1 MQTLAQL
8 FGRFHPLVVHLPI
21 GILFLAFVFEF
32 ASYFT
37 KFKKLRQAVQP
48 SLFVGAL
55 FSIAAVIS
63 GLLLSREGGYDDRLL
78 ILHRN
83 TGIATAVFTTLLYFL
98 RKSAVTYFQDK
109 GKRKA
114 VRIFLFIPLIGI
126 LSLTG
131 HLGGSI
137 THGEDY
143 LFSFSSDEDVDAA
156 PSFKIL
162 SAGDSDS
169 AIYYTDVIEPILKS
183 RCYSCHSSSK
193 QKGQLRLDRP
203 DYILKGGKHGPIIAS
218 PADSSELL
226 KRLMLPL
233 EDEHHM
239 PPNEKPQLSS
249 AEIALIQTW
258 VEEGANFEN
267 RLASFRQVSKIKSY
281 LSSVLDQSTR
291 KSLIPL
297 VEVDPAQEKA
307 IAALTAKGIAVIPV
321 GSETN
326 YLSVSFI
333 NAKEAGD
340 NDLSLLLPLKDQ
352 LLWLNVG
359 RTKITD
365 QGLKTIAQLTNLTQ
379 LNLEH
384 TAIQDDGLK
393 QLTSLAHLTTL
404 NLVGNRI
411 SDAGLMTIAS
421 LPGLEK
427 IYLYQTDVTSEGVS
441 TVLRGNSKIDLDTGG
456 YIIPR
461 LATDTMVF
469 KSKS

>member
-1 MQTLAQL
+1 
-8 FGRFHPLVVHLPI
+8 
-21 GILFLAFVFEF
+21 
-32 ASYFT
+32 
-37 KFKKLRQAVQP
+37 
-48 SLFVGAL
+48 
-55 FSIAAVIS
+55 
-63 GLLLSREGGYDDRLL
+63 
-78 ILHRN
+78 
-83 TGIATAVFTTLLYFL
+83 
-98 RKSAVTYFQDK
+98 
-109 GKRKA
+109 
-114 VRIFLFIPLIGI
+114 
-126 LSLTG
+126 
-131 HLGGSI
+131 
-137 THGEDY
+137 
-143 LFSFSSDEDVDAA
+143 
-156 PSFKIL
+156 
-162 SAGDSDS
+162 
-169 AIYYTDVIEPILKS
+169 
-183 RCYSCHSSSK
+183 
-193 QKGQLRLDRP
+193 
-203 DYILKGGKHGPIIAS
+203 
-218 PADSSELL
+218 
-226 KRLMLPL
+226 MLPL
-233 EDEHHM
+233 ENEHHM

-307 IAALTAKGIAVIPV
+307 IAALTAKGIVVIPV

-404 NLVGNRI
+404 NLVGNGI
-411 SDAGLMTIAS
+411 SDAGLMNVAR